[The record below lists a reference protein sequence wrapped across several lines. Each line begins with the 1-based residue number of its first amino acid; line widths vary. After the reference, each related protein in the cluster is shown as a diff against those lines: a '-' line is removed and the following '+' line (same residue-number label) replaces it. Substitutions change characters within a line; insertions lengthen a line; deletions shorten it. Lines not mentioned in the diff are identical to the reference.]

1 MLAWRV
7 TPLFCCIGVCNTP
20 PETRRVCGEQSRA
33 GGMKGVCNTPPETL
47 RVFTESSHEREGEGR
62 VQHASVNPPGLRRA
76 VTSESCEGDPY
87 EQ

>member
-20 PETRRVCGEQSRA
+20 PETRRVYGEQSRA
-33 GGMKGVCNTPPETL
+33 GRRRACATRLRKPEG
-47 RVFTESSHEREGEGR
+47 FAESSHEREG
-62 VQHASVNPPGLRRA
+62 
-76 VTSESCEGDPY
+76 DPY